1 MPYLGHNLHV
11 QPGPPAPGKPGSSHS
26 RHQPALRTGKAT
38 SPLLPLKRFL
48 SPNPLPHYH
57 HSAHKQTLAPGE
69 PPTIQPLG
77 SPQLPCTSQG
87 AFSKSERGRRLFLCP
102 SPCNQSQGLQLSLY
116 IHPPEAN
123 QESERASQTRSVPLS
138 SNQLI
143 TKNSVNNLSPE
154 THNCTLTGAG
164 VQQQPLKG
172 TIPN

>member
-102 SPCNQSQGLQLSLY
+102 SPCNQSAGTATVSLHPSPRGQSGIRESLSNKEC
-116 IHPPEAN
+116 PP
-123 QESERASQTRSVPLS
+123 L
-138 SNQLI
+138 L
-143 TKNSVNNLSPE
+143 
-154 THNCTLTGAG
+154 
-164 VQQQPLKG
+164 
-172 TIPN
+172 